1 MYSNNF
7 KITIKMVN
15 STASTTALQSG
26 INGQEWFIIVASLI
40 SIVFGLINA
49 VWILKIE
56 IVSKDE
62 EVMALR
68 DDKMLA
74 KLQEM

>member
-1 MYSNNF
+1 
-7 KITIKMVN
+7 MVN
-15 STASTTALQSG
+15 TTSTIAFSG
-26 INGQEWFIIVASLI
+26 GVNNQEWFIIAASVV
-40 SIVFGLINA
+40 SIIFGLINA
-49 VWILKIE
+49 AWILKIQ

-68 DDKMLA
+68 DDKMMG

>member
-7 KITIKMVN
+7 KIIIKMVN
-15 STASTTALQSG
+15 STTAATIALHSE
-26 INGQEWFIIVASLI
+26 INGQEWFIIGASLI
-40 SIVFGLINA
+40 SIVFGLLNA

-56 IVSKDE
+56 IVSKNE

-68 DDKMLA
+68 DDKMLG
-74 KLQEM
+74 KL

>member
-1 MYSNNF
+1 
-7 KITIKMVN
+7 MVN
-15 STASTTALQSG
+15 TTSTIAFSG
-26 INGQEWFIIVASLI
+26 GVKNQEWFIIAASVV
-40 SIVFGLINA
+40 SIIFGLINA
-49 VWILKIE
+49 AWILKIE

-68 DDKMLA
+68 DDKMMG

>member
-1 MYSNNF
+1 
-7 KITIKMVN
+7 MVN
-15 STASTTALQSG
+15 NTSTLAFKG
-26 INGQEWFIIVASLI
+26 EVNNQEWFIIAASLI
-40 SIVFGLINA
+40 SIVFGFINA
-49 VWILKIE
+49 AWILKIE

-68 DDKMLA
+68 DDKMMA